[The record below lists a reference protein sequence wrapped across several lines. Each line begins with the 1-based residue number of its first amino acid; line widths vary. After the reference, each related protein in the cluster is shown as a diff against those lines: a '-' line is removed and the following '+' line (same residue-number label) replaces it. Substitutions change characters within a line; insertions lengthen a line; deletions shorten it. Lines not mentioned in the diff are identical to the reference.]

1 MIVVRIVTLMGLSL
15 FLACWGIVVHGQ
27 ETLVPSDPPDQT
39 QKAKDLA
46 EAFRSASREI
56 LPTVVTVLCSS
67 KEEVVELEQV
77 DSDDD
82 SQRFDMV
89 GSGVIW
95 SPEGLIVTNAH
106 VVNNA
111 KLVVVRLEDGRE
123 FKGHDVKADKPSDL
137 AILKIDCPDPLKAA
151 PRGNSEQLAVGDWV
165 LAIGSPFNM
174 EQTVSAG
181 IISGKARVL
190 RDLLAGQML
199 QTDAAINPGNSGG
212 ALVNLDGQVIG
223 INTAIASRS
232 GFYQGIGFAIPVS
245 RVEWIASELASSG
258 KVRRSRIGLT
268 TNRIPQAIADELK
281 LPVRGGVYV
290 SRVANDQPADNA
302 GVKVGDIVM
311 EIAGQKARTPADFA
325 AIVEQLPVGP
335 TQIMK
340 VMREGEL
347 LTLELSLV
355 PRDE

>member
-1 MIVVRIVTLMGLSL
+1 MRQLGYIVLVFCFVTCSVS
-15 FLACWGIVVHGQ
+15 AQ
-27 ETLVPSDPPDQT
+27 DTPPDQT

-46 EAFRSASREI
+46 EAFRSASREV
-56 LPTVVTVLCSS
+56 LPSVVTVLCSS
-67 KEEVVELEQV
+67 KEESPEV
-77 DSDDD
+77 DMIESMED

-95 SPEGLIVTNAH
+95 TAGGQIVTNAH
-106 VVNNA
+106 VVAEA
-111 KLVVVRLEDGRE
+111 KVVVVRLEDGRE
-123 FKGHDVKADKPSDL
+123 FMGLDVKADKKSDL
-137 AILKIDCPDPLKAA
+137 AILRIECPEPLKPA
-151 PRGNSEQLAVGDWV
+151 PLGDSEQLAIGDWV

-212 ALVNLDGQVIG
+212 ALVNLDGKLVG

-245 RVEWIASELASSG
+245 RVKWIASELADTG

-290 SRVANDQPADNA
+290 SR
-302 GVKVGDIVM
+302 
-311 EIAGQKARTPADFA
+311 
-325 AIVEQLPVGP
+325 L
-335 TQIMK
+335 
-340 VMREGEL
+340 
-347 LTLELSLV
+347 
-355 PRDE
+355 

>member
-1 MIVVRIVTLMGLSL
+1 MRMATVLLTFLSFSSSLSL
-15 FLACWGIVVHGQ
+15 SRLCGQ
-27 ETLVPSDPPDQT
+27 DEAPPASQQT
-39 QKAKDLA
+39 IDKAKDLA

-67 KEEVVELEQV
+67 KEESTDLEV
-77 DSDDD
+77 IESMDD

-95 SPEGLIVTNAH
+95 SRDGQIVTNAH
-106 VVNNA
+106 VVANA
-111 KLVVVRLEDGRE
+111 KVVVVRLEDGRE
-123 FKGHDVKADKPSDL
+123 FTGKDVRSDKQSDL
-137 AILKIDCPDPLKAA
+137 AILRIECPERLRPAPLGDSDKL
-151 PRGNSEQLAVGDWV
+151 SVGDWV

-212 ALVNLDGQVIG
+212 ALVNLDGELIG

-245 RVEWIASELASSG
+245 RVKWITSELADTG

-268 TNRIPQAIADELK
+268 TNRIPQAIADELR

-290 SRVANDQPADNA
+290 SRVAADLPADQA
-302 GVKVGDIVM
+302 GILVGDIIV
-311 EIAGQKARTPADFA
+311 EIAGQKSRSPADFA
-325 AIVEQLPVGP
+325 AIVEQLPVGSAHP
-335 TQIMK
+335 IRIM
-340 VMREGEL
+340 RAGEL
-347 LTLELSLV
+347 LSLEITLIA
-355 PRDE
+355 RND